1 MNKKNILLVED
12 NCDDQEL
19 IIRIIK
25 KCNIAHNMVVANDG
39 LEALD
44 YLFAKGKYYN
54 RDTNIVPTITMLDIK
69 LPKISGMDVLKS
81 IRNNEK
87 TRILPVVMLTSSDEE
102 RDLIESY
109 KLGANSYIHKPVSY
123 ARFQELLKQTLAYW
137 LVLNVEPPNLNYK

>member
-1 MNKKNILLVED
+1 
-12 NCDDQEL
+12 L

-25 KCNIAHNMVVANDG
+25 KCNIAHDVVVVHDG

-44 YLFAKGKYYN
+44 YLFVKGKYYN
-54 RDTNIVPTITMLDIK
+54 HDASIVPTIIMLDIK
-69 LPKISGMDVLKS
+69 LPKINGLEVLKS

-87 TRILPVVMLTSSDEE
+87 TKLLPMVMLTSSDEE

-123 ARFQELLKQTLAYW
+123 ARFQEVLKQTLAYW
-137 LVLNVEPPNLNYK
+137 LVLNVEPLNLNYK